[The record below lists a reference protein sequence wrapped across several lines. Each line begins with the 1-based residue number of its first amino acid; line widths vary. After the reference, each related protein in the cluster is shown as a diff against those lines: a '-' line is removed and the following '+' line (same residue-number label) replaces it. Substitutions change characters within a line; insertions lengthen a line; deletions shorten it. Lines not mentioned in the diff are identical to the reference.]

1 MKALI
6 LSAGLGTRLRPYTNH
21 IPKSLFTI
29 CGRPLLD
36 ITITKLIEAGCESIM
51 INTHHLHAQI
61 EAFVAQQ
68 TYAIPVET
76 RYEPQILGTGGAI
89 INLKDFWNDR
99 PFMVINADIVTTIN
113 FRAVYDFHCQHGH
126 PVTLVLTDDPEFNSV
141 ITDTNG
147 FVAKFHQPAGAPVR
161 PTESALTFT
170 GIQVLDRE
178 ILKFIATEMPASS
191 IDAYA
196 RMLAEGRNVKA
207 YIPHN
212 AHWKDIGTPERYKLT
227 VFETMTDL
235 TFKRVFPGTRIR
247 AASREH
253 LKGDGSDRRWYRLKR
268 GQKSMILVD
277 HGIKKSDRIDEADA
291 FVNIGRYLFDR
302 GLPVPQIYEADTF
315 AGYVFLEDLGNLDLQ
330 AAVRQ
335 TDPFEKVIGL
345 YQRAIHL
352 LTKFSASGVDQFD
365 PAWCYQTSRYT
376 KSMIL
381 EKECR
386 YFVDAFL
393 NTYLGLNINHAD
405 FKQEFEYLAENALK
419 HAVQGLMHRDFQSRN
434 IMIHNDQIYFIDF
447 QGARMGPIQYDL
459 ASLLIDPYVDL
470 PQDIQTRLLAYALER
485 LQERMKLDADNF
497 KRCYRFCRLTR
508 NLQILGA
515 FGHLTRVK
523 GKMHFEKYIPAAV
536 RALAHNLKNH
546 EDDKLPGLGELAD
559 TVSTHA
565 QIKTLNSGKH
575 LT

>member
-6 LSAGLGTRLRPYTNH
+6 LSAGLGTRLRPYTDH
-21 IPKSLFTI
+21 TPKPLFTI

-51 INTHHLHAQI
+51 INTHHLHAKI
-61 EAFVAQQ
+61 EAFVAHQ
-68 TYAIPVET
+68 TYAIPIKT

-89 INLKDFWNDR
+89 INVKDFWNDH
-99 PFMVINADIVTTIN
+99 PFMVINADIVTTID
-113 FRAVYDFHCQHGH
+113 FRAVYDFHCKHGH

-141 ITDTNG
+141 ITDADG
-147 FVAKFHQPAGAPVR
+147 FVAKFHQPAGASDR
-161 PTESALTFT
+161 STESMLTFT

-178 ILKFIATEMPASS
+178 ILKFITPQMPVSS
-191 IDAYA
+191 IDAYT
-196 RMLAEGRNVKA
+196 RMLAGGKSIKA
-207 YIPHN
+207 YISDH
-212 AHWKDIGTPERYKLT
+212 ADWKDIGTPERYKLT
-227 VFETMTDL
+227 VFETMTHR
-235 TFKRVFPGTRIR
+235 TFQRVFPDNRMRTVN
-247 AASREH
+247 REH
-253 LKGDGSDRRWYRLKR
+253 LKGDGSDRQWYRLKC

-277 HGIKKSDRIDEADA
+277 HGIKESDRIDEADA
-291 FVNIGRYLFDR
+291 FVNIGRYLFER
-302 GLPVPQIYEADTF
+302 GLPVPQIYAADTF
-315 AGYVFLEDLGNLDLQ
+315 AGYAFVEDLGNLDLQ
-330 AAVRQ
+330 TAVRQ
-335 TDPFEKVIGL
+335 SGSFEKVIGL
-345 YQRAIHL
+345 YQRVIHL
-352 LTKFSASGVDQFD
+352 LTKFSASGADQFD
-365 PAWCYQTSRYT
+365 TAWCYQTSRYT

-393 NTYLGLNINHAD
+393 NTYLGLKIRYAD
-405 FKQEFEYLAENALK
+405 FKNEFEYLAENALK

-470 PQDIQTRLLAYALER
+470 PQDIQIQLLVYALEKLR
-485 LQERMKLDADNF
+485 ERMKLDTDNF
-497 KRCYRFCRLTR
+497 KRCYRFCCLTR

-536 RALAHNLKNH
+536 RTLEQNLKNH
-546 EDDKLPGLGELAD
+546 EGDKLPMLSALAD
-559 TVSTHA
+559 KIVVHD
-565 QIKTLNSGKH
+565 QIIT
-575 LT
+575 

>member
-6 LSAGLGTRLRPYTNH
+6 LSAGLGTRLRPYTDH
-21 IPKSLFTI
+21 TPKPLFTI

-61 EAFVAQQ
+61 EAFVAHQ
-68 TYAIPVET
+68 TYAIPIKT

-89 INLKDFWNDR
+89 INVKDFWNDH
-99 PFMVINADIVTTIN
+99 PFMVINADIVTTID
-113 FRAVYDFHCQHGH
+113 FKAVYDFHCKHGH
-126 PVTLVLTDDPEFNSV
+126 PVTLVLTDDPEFNNV
-141 ITDTNG
+141 TTDANG
-147 FVAKFHQPAGAPVR
+147 FVAKFHQPAGAPDR
-161 PTESALTFT
+161 STESALTFT

-178 ILKFIATEMPASS
+178 VLKFISRQMPASS

-196 RMLAEGRNVKA
+196 RMLADGKNIKA
-207 YIPHN
+207 YISHD
-212 AHWKDIGTPERYKLT
+212 ADWQDIGTPERYKLT
-227 VFETMTDL
+227 VFETMAHR
-235 TFKRVFPGTRIR
+235 TFQRVFPDSRMRT
-247 AASREH
+247 ASREH
-253 LKGDGSDRRWYRLKR
+253 LKGDGSDRQWYRLKS

-315 AGYVFLEDLGNLDLQ
+315 AGYVFVEDLGNFDLQ

-335 TDPFEKVIGL
+335 TAPFEKVIGL
-345 YQRAIHL
+345 YQRVIHL
-352 LTKFSASGVDQFD
+352 LTKFSASGADQFD
-365 PAWCYQTSRYT
+365 NAWCYQTSRYT

-381 EKECR
+381 GKECR

-393 NTYLGLNINHAD
+393 NTYLGLKINYAD
-405 FKQEFEYLAENALK
+405 FKNEFEYVAENALK

-434 IMIHNDQIYFIDF
+434 IIIHNDQIYFIDF

-470 PQDIQTRLLAYALER
+470 PQDIQRQLLVYALEK
-485 LQERMKLDADNF
+485 LQGRMKLDADNF
-497 KRCYRFCRLTR
+497 KRCYRFCCLTR

-523 GKMHFEKYIPAAV
+523 GKMHFKKYIPAAV
-536 RALAHNLKNH
+536 RTLERNLKNH
-546 EDDKLPGLGELAD
+546 EDGRLPMLSALAD
-559 TVSTHA
+559 KIVAHD
-565 QIKTLNSGKH
+565 QIKT
-575 LT
+575 